1 MATAFPAR
9 IRSDAKRCV
18 YFYPCVFYRHLQ
30 RPDELDVYIL
40 YGVAPTLVSTSVA
53 SAWHCGL
60 IERNGCRTYL
70 SAPVS
75 STIQQ

>member
-9 IRSDAKRCV
+9 IRPDAKRCV

-40 YGVAPTLVSTSVA
+40 YGVAPTHIIA
-53 SAWHCGL
+53 RKGSATL
-60 IERNGCRTYL
+60 PI
-70 SAPVS
+70 
-75 STIQQ
+75 IQNRYC